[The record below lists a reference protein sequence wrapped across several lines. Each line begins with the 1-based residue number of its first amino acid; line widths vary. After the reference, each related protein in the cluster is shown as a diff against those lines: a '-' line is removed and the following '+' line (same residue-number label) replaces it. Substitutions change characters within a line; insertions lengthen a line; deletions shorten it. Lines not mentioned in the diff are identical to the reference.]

1 MLIYWRVTHIHS
13 KPQSYHGMGQRAI
26 IRASPGSPLLQMPW
40 LTPWIMAVSFI
51 SETLTFPSCLPDVY
65 QLHPVTRTRRF
76 LHRYGFHPPFDRF
89 LGETIGFPFGT
100 PQFFFALRIEDLCR
114 RFRPTAATRR
124 PCDASVAG
132 LLRWEMDEKW
142 MTYDDISILPSAYLT

>member
-1 MLIYWRVTHIHS
+1 MGWDNGPLFVHRQAH
-13 KPQSYHGMGQRAI
+13 PFCRCHGLLH
-26 IRASPGSPLLQMPW
+26 GSWQFFLHFGNVD
-40 LTPWIMAVSFI
+40 VSITMF
-51 SETLTFPSCLPDVY
+51 TRCLPDVY

-100 PQFFFALRIEDLCR
+100 PQFFFALKIEDLCR

-124 PCDASVAG
+124 PFSMLPSRGFCAG
-132 LLRWEMDEKW
+132 KW
-142 MTYDDISILPSAYLT
+142 MKNG